1 MGRDRARHTP
11 ADGTAAEDGVSVADV
26 FSQAGPADEA
36 AAALTGG
43 LAHDDGPTVPHAGLV
58 DIDLAALERGELTV
72 DEAGLHV
79 LSTGLLAAKRWQ
91 LRAKRTLDVVA
102 AVLALVVLTPLLVLT
117 AVLVV
122 FDSRGP
128 ALYRQE
134 RVGRGGRR
142 FEMVKFR
149 SMYVGAHD
157 ERGHVEVANEASGPV
172 FKMRDDP
179 RVTRIGRIIRKLSI
193 DELPQFWNV
202 VKGDMSL
209 VGPRPPLPEECV
221 TYGRAHFRRLLVTPG
236 LTCIWQV
243 SGRSDVDFE
252 DWVAMDVEY
261 ITTWTLRRDL
271 VLIARTVPAVLSGKG
286 AY

>member
-1 MGRDRARHTP
+1 MGADTTRQAT
-11 ADGTAAEDGVSVADV
+11 ADGHGAGVEDADADWV
-26 FSQAGPADEA
+26 RAGGPAGEA
-36 AAALTGG
+36 AAAMPDT
-43 LAHDDGPTVPHAGLV
+43 AAAGNFEAPEPAFA
-58 DIDLAALERGELTV
+58 DIDLAAIERGDLAI
-72 DEAGLHV
+72 DEAELHV

-91 LRAKRTLDVVA
+91 LRTKRCLDIACA
-102 AVLALVVLTPLLVLT
+102 ALALALLSPLLLLT
-117 AVLVV
+117 ALLVAV
-122 FDSRGP
+122 DSHGP

-142 FEMVKFR
+142 FKMLKFR

-157 ERGHVEVANEASGPV
+157 ERHHIESVNEASGPV

-179 RVTRIGRIIRKLSI
+179 RVTRVGRVIRKLSI

-202 VKGDMSL
+202 LRGDMSL
-209 VGPRPPLPEECV
+209 VGPRPPLPEEFV
-221 TYGRAHFRRLLVTPG
+221 EYGRAHNRRLLVTPG

-243 SGRSDVDFE
+243 SGRSDIDFE

>member
-1 MGRDRARHTP
+1 MGTDKTSHAA
-11 ADGTAAEDGVSVADV
+11 ADGTIKALDAAWISMCEPAAEVAAAVSDGLLHEDPEDSSPAALVDLDLAAVERGEVTAD
-26 FSQAGPADEA
+26 
-36 AAALTGG
+36 AAALH
-43 LAHDDGPTVPHAGLV
+43 L
-58 DIDLAALERGELTV
+58 
-72 DEAGLHV
+72 
-79 LSTGLLAAKRWQ
+79 LSSGLLAAKPWQ
-91 LRAKRTLDVVA
+91 LRTKRALDIAV
-102 AVLALVVLTPLLVLT
+102 AVLALVLLSPLLLLT
-117 AVLVV
+117 AVMVV

-134 RVGRGGRR
+134 RVGRSGRR

-149 SMYVGAHD
+149 SMHDNAHD
-157 ERGHVEVANEASGPV
+157 ERAHVEAANEASGPV
-172 FKMRDDP
+172 FKMRNDP
-179 RVTRIGRIIRKLSI
+179 RVTRVGRIIRRLSI

-202 VKGDMSL
+202 LKGDMSL
-209 VGPRPPLPEECV
+209 VGPRPALPEECV

-243 SGRSDVDFE
+243 SGRSEIDFE

-271 VLIARTVPAVLSGKG
+271 VLIARTLPAVLSGKG